1 MLFVSISIAQN
12 SSIICKYSY
21 DENDEVSI
29 IISINGN
36 AFTAIYSEFIGD
48 GGWDKYLTGNFE
60 KGIANCK
67 ILGCRNTGFSGDDGS
82 SYSNIQTDC
91 GKMVLYLAQNKSILN
106 IDNPDPVNNEN
117 GWQLKL
123 LKQSIDVPLT
133 DVRNVR
139 EMPSISSKIISKID
153 FGKIKLELLQIG
165 PFEKIGTKIGFWYK
179 IKIEN
184 SEGWVY
190 GG

>member
-1 MLFVSISIAQN
+1 
-12 SSIICKYSY
+12 
-21 DENDEVSI
+21 
-29 IISINGN
+29 
-36 AFTAIYSEFIGD
+36 
-48 GGWDKYLTGNFE
+48 
-60 KGIANCK
+60 
-67 ILGCRNTGFSGDDGS
+67 
-82 SYSNIQTDC
+82 
-91 GKMVLYLAQNKSILN
+91 MVLYLAQNKSILN